1 MKSDGLGV
9 KRPYL
14 YCTLWPH
21 RRTSRP
27 RVMETTKKLNGPF
40 MGVGYLSPTGADA
53 WSRGIERISSGVS
66 RERSQ

>member
-27 RVMETTKKLNGPF
+27 RVMETTKKVNGPF
-40 MGVGYLSPTGADA
+40 RESVICRLPELM
-53 WSRGIERISSGVS
+53 RG
-66 RERSQ
+66 REE